1 MNLEK
6 IWRENRR
13 LFPETKGLILND
25 SPETSSPQKQISQDV
40 HQKSFDTQHRNRAVE
55 GAEKLGTANLLIEKG
70 IKRLS
75 AHEILGLDHVEEYL
89 RALHRRNCRP
99 NTIRSNVGAINLFLV
114 FLKDK
119 RDTSLE
125 TVSRD
130 DLGAF
135 IENEQDRGL
144 KPRTVNTRL
153 KALSAF
159 LLFLIERE
167 IVQADVLKKRMTIKV
182 PESLPRAIDPD
193 DVKQLLK
200 VIKKPRDRALIL
212 VLLRTGMRIGE
223 LLSTQM
229 RDLNLKEKTIEIF
242 EAQKNRV
249 GRVVFL
255 SDDALV
261 ALKKWLKE
269 RDPNKDYLFYS
280 LQNNTLAYTSAR
292 KMFVNYLEKAGLAE
306 KGYTLHCLRHT
317 YASELLNAG
326 MRLECLQQLLGH
338 SNIEVTRR
346 YAQLTDQVRKE
357 EYFRAMVI
365 IEKGEIH
372 GHYRFYPP
380 IP

>member
-13 LFPETKGLILND
+13 LFPETKRLILND
-25 SPETSSPQKQISQDV
+25 APETSSPQKQISQDV
-40 HQKSFDTQHRNRAVE
+40 HQKSFNTQHRNRADE
-55 GAEKLGTANLLIEKG
+55 GAEKPGTANLLIEKG

-75 AHEILGLDHVEEYL
+75 AYEISGLEHVERYL
-89 RALHRRNCRP
+89 LSLHRRNCRP
-99 NTIRSNVGAINLFLV
+99 NTIRCNVEAITLFLV

-119 RDTSLE
+119 RETCLE
-125 TVSRD
+125 RVTRD
-130 DLGAF
+130 DFGAF

-144 KPRTVNTRL
+144 KPSSVNTRMR
-153 KALSAF
+153 ALSAF
-159 LLFLIERE
+159 FSFLIERE

-223 LLSTQM
+223 LLSTQV

-242 EAQKNRV
+242 EAQKTRV
-249 GRVVFL
+249 GRVVYL

-261 ALKKWLKE
+261 VLRRWLKE
-269 RDPNKDYLFYS
+269 RDPNRDYLFYS
-280 LQNNTLAYTSAR
+280 QRNNTLSYSMAR
-292 KMFVNYLEKAGLAE
+292 QIFVKYLVKAGLAE
-306 KGYTLHCLRHT
+306 KGYTPHCLRHT
-317 YASELLNAG
+317 FASELLNAG

-380 IP
+380 VP